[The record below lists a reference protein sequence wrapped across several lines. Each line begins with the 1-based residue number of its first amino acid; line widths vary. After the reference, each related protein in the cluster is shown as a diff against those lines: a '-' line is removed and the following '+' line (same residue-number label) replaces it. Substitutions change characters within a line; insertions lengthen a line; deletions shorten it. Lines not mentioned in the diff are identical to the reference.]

1 MDENRFSLNKQ
12 LRNSKLSSVSHNSS
26 SSNSV
31 RSFNSTNKA
40 NTQCHRTRKM
50 KYFEI
55 YNQVKEEMKKNNVD
69 KKKPNTQ
76 YNQKRQELLDNLYIK
91 NITQLNNYYEKNY
104 PNIEIQGTK
113 DLEGLY
119 KKDLSSEIK
128 NNQNNFIENMPL
140 KYRNPQL
147 NINCEKLN
155 LTPIPYIQNKNFMN
169 DLEKEEYD
177 KAKEKSVFIRKV
189 EYTHAKPPPKNNTG
203 FNFSQNNNECIGY
216 KLNNIIKA
224 AKLIQKWFRFLKK
237 IKVNNNKYKKRN
249 KKIENN
255 KKINKDLIDYEKE
268 SLVLNE
274 NNINILNNEYNNNN
288 YENKQLKLNNFINQN
303 TNNLSLD
310 DGKFIKNNKSN
321 FSFQLNKTKTSDESN
336 IKLKPINNNCYIT
349 RGEIV
354 LINNS
359 PDMYDLNLIQ
369 KRVKKFLKNKN
380 KISPYK
386 IFKQLQR
393 KENEKE
399 KEKEKTKKSDIT
411 NESNHSS
418 EQNFSDFMNY
428 SEKIYEKKRIISK
441 LDSLQSIHNM
451 SIQEK
456 EKTISDKFFKKQ
468 FNNDNESDSSLN
480 DENIFKNKNINNIEP
495 ELNLLNFSFNSEK
508 NKNDMND
515 EDKIIQIKKNSNKN
529 FYISKN
535 IFCNSSDVIVKLTSL
550 QTNIKNFLNKNNN
563 KNIYTE
569 NSSDTNLNN
578 ESKNNFKNS
587 FAIENNNFEMHPYK
601 KSAKTKILGVLLNK
615 YNKKLNKEVNQNINL
630 YHDKNNE
637 KNKIMKIFKTKLAI
651 TLVKILQNHLKQLF
665 NDIYKY
671 EIVYYKRKKILVKI
685 FNNINSRLKKYFH
698 RWSKRPIK
706 LLIYKSKS
714 VKYYNSL
721 FILNNNIKK
730 LIKSIYNVFAGKNFY
745 ILIINYLYENNINFM
760 NNKIF
765 LLLNNKRK
773 LKIFYKISK
782 SINQNKN
789 KEENLDNL
797 NLVEYFKSL
806 QNINNNKLNSLEKIE
821 EEKEEIKKLKEE
833 EKEEEIEDPEE
844 KEEPEEREKENEE
857 QEQEEK
863 EENGEEN
870 VEQSKREE
878 NGEDNGEENEEQEP
892 EENYDAEGEEK
903 EENEENKEIEEIEE
917 EENEESINK

>member
-1 MDENRFSLNKQ
+1 MNENRFSLNKQ
-12 LRNSKLSSVSHNSS
+12 LRNSKLSSSSHNSS
-26 SSNSV
+26 GSNSV
-31 RSFNSTNKA
+31 RSFNSSNKA
-40 NTQCHRTRKM
+40 NTQCHRTRKL

-76 YNQKRQELLDNLYIK
+76 YNPKRQELLDNLYIK
-91 NITQLNNYYEKNY
+91 NTAQLNNYYEKNY

-113 DLEGLY
+113 DLEGIY
-119 KKDLSSEIK
+119 KKDLSSEMK
-128 NNQNNFIENMPL
+128 SNQNNFIENMPL

-155 LTPIPYIQNKNFMN
+155 LTPIPYIPNKDSMN

-177 KAKEKSVFIRKV
+177 KAKQKSVFIRKV
-189 EYTHAKPPPKNNTG
+189 EYTHAKPPPKNNIG
-203 FNFSQNNNECIGY
+203 INFSQNNQKFIGY
-216 KLNNIIKA
+216 KINNIVKA

-237 IKVNNNKYKKRN
+237 IRSNTNKYKQGN
-249 KKIENN
+249 KKFENN
-255 KKINKDLIDYEKE
+255 KKKNKVPIDYEKE
-268 SLVLNE
+268 SLIENE
-274 NNINILNNEYNNNN
+274 NNINILDNEYNNNK
-288 YENKQLKLNNFINQN
+288 YENKQIKLNNINNQN
-303 TNNLSLD
+303 KNNLSLEE
-310 DGKFIKNNKSN
+310 GKFINNINIESN
-321 FSFQLNKTKTSDESN
+321 FNFQIKKIKTSDEPN

-354 LINNS
+354 LLNNS

-369 KRVKKFLKNKN
+369 KKVKKFLKNKN

-386 IFKQLQR
+386 IFKQLQQ
-393 KENEKE
+393 KE
-399 KEKEKTKKSDIT
+399 KEKENHKKSDIT

-418 EQNFSDFMNY
+418 EHNFSDFMNN

-480 DENIFKNKNINNIEP
+480 DENIFKNKNINNIDP
-495 ELNLLNFSFNSEK
+495 ELNLMNFSFNSEK
-508 NKNDMND
+508 NKNDIND
-515 EDKIIQIKKNSNKN
+515 EAKIFQIKKNSNKN

-535 IFCNSSDVIVKLTSL
+535 VYCNNSDVIMKLTNL
-550 QTNIKNFLNKNNN
+550 QMNIKNFLNKNNN
-563 KNIYTE
+563 RNIYTE

-578 ESKNNFKNS
+578 ESKNTIKNS
-587 FAIENNNFEMHPYK
+587 FVIENNNFQMHPYK
-601 KSAKTKILGVLLNK
+601 KSAKTKILEVLLNK

-637 KNKIMKIFKTKLAI
+637 KNKIFKIFKTKLAYALI
-651 TLVKILQNHLKQLF
+651 KILQNHLKQIF
-665 NDIYKY
+665 NDIYQY
-671 EIVYYKRKKILVKI
+671 ETIYYKRKKILLKI
-685 FNNINSRLKKYFH
+685 INNINTRLRKYLVMV
-698 RWSKRPIK
+698 RWSRRPIK

-730 LIKSIYNVFAGKNFY
+730 LINTLYNVFAGKSFY
-745 ILIINYLYENNINFM
+745 ILIINYLYENDIDIM

-773 LKIFYKISK
+773 LKIFYEISK
-782 SINQNKN
+782 NINQKKN
-789 KEENLDNL
+789 KEENFDNI
-797 NLVEYFKSL
+797 NLVEYFKSI
-806 QNINNNKLNSLEKIE
+806 QNMNNNKLNSINKIQE
-821 EEKEEIKKLKEE
+821 EE
-833 EKEEEIEDPEE
+833 EKEEEREEE
-844 KEEPEEREKENEE
+844 KEEPEEKEEKEEREEKEKENDE
-857 QEQEEK
+857 QEQDEK

-870 VEQSKREE
+870 FEQEE
-878 NGEDNGEENEEQEP
+878 KEENGEENEEQEP
-892 EENYDAEGEEK
+892 EENYEAEGEEK
-903 EENEENKEIEEIEE
+903 EENEESKEIDEIEEA
-917 EENEESINK
+917 ENEESIDK